1 MQPVMYASRF
11 VHHKHCLSAEVSRYL
26 SHSINI
32 PSHAQDQ
39 QHPDWT
45 CAARLPGIHDV
56 NLVAHTMSNGT
67 ASIAWSCGMYKPEK
81 PTQGASARA
90 GCPRLGEI
98 RSQRQAQCAKR
109 TGFSM
114 ADASHRMTKPAPQSA
129 AQYLPL
135 FAHTGHPRPHGD
147 HGLSTS
153 FVRPF
158 EGHFPSNKP
167 PIRPVYGL

>member
-1 MQPVMYASRF
+1 MQPVIHTSKF
-11 VHHKHCLSAEVSRYL
+11 VHHMQVLPPAFPRYV
-26 SHSINI
+26 SHSIKI
-32 PSHAQDQ
+32 PSHAQEQ
-39 QHPDWT
+39 EHQHGT
-45 CAARLPGIHDV
+45 YAARLPGIHDV

>member
-1 MQPVMYASRF
+1 MQV
-11 VHHKHCLSAEVSRYL
+11 LSPDFPRYL
-26 SHSINI
+26 SHSIKI
-32 PSHAQDQ
+32 PSHAQGHDDA
-39 QHPDWT
+39 HGT

-114 ADASHRMTKPAPQSA
+114 ADASHRMTKLAPQSA
-129 AQYLPL
+129 AQYLPP
-135 FAHTGHPRPHGD
+135 FAHTGHPPAA
-147 HGLSTS
+147 
-153 FVRPF
+153 
-158 EGHFPSNKP
+158 PSAFHLFCP
-167 PIRPVYGL
+167 RFQTPIRPVYTIHYSVKRLDGS